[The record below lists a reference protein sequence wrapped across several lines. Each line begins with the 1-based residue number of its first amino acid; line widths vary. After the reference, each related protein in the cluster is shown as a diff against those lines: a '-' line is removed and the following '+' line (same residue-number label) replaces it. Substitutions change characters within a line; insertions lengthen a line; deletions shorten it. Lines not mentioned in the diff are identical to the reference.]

1 MLAPP
6 KLRCLDRP
14 VAVSLEHLVPA
25 DHFYRHLD
33 ATLDLSVV
41 RVWVADRYA
50 SSGRPSI
57 DPVVFFKLQL
67 IMFFEGIRSERKLVE
82 TASLNLAHRW
92 YLGYHLD
99 EPLPDH
105 SSLTRI
111 RQRLGLEVFRRFFEY
126 VVDRCDEAG
135 LIWGQEVLADATKV
149 PGNAD
154 LDSLVPRLKE
164 VVDEHL
170 VELIGK
176 QDEPAE
182 EGRWD
187 VLEHCK
193 LPPNRPLSPGYE
205 RLSHRKISLT
215 DPDATPMSLSDGRK
229 VLGFHDHY
237 LVDGGKARIIL
248 HCLVTPGD
256 VMENQ
261 PFLDQF
267 RRTQFRRKLRPK
279 RVIADTAYGTIENLQ
294 AIKGAG
300 IRLYTPLPDWEKS
313 SPYFRSAQFTY
324 DAEHDVYHCPRGEI
338 LPFRYTD
345 TKNERKLY
353 RARASI
359 CKACPLRAQCTSN
372 QQGRVI
378 YRSFHADLLERVRNY
393 QGTRAFEKAMRKRR
407 VWVEPIFAEAKQW
420 HGLRRFRL
428 RGVRNVN
435 MEGVLIATGQ
445 NLKRYLA
452 ARGWG
457 RRWGPSGYLTSPSI
471 TLVDMLTS
479 R

>member
-6 KLRCLDRP
+6 RLRCLDRP
-14 VAVSLEHLVPA
+14 VAVSLEQLVPA

-57 DPVVFFKLQL
+57 DPVIFFKLQL
-67 IMFFEGIRSERKLVE
+67 IMFFEGIRSERQLVK
-82 TASLNLAHRW
+82 TASLNLVHCW

-111 RQRLGLEVFRRFFEY
+111 RQRLGLAVFRRFFEY
-126 VVDRCDEAG
+126 VVDCCDAAG
-135 LIWGQEVLADATKV
+135 LIGGQEVLADATKV

-182 EGRWD
+182 AGRWD

-193 LPPNRPLSPGYE
+193 LPPDRPPSPGYE

-215 DPDATPMSLSDGRK
+215 NPDATPMSLSDCHK
-229 VLGFHDHY
+229 VLGYQAHY

-267 RRTQFRRKLRPK
+267 RRTCFRRKLRPK
-279 RVIADTAYGTIENLQ
+279 RVIADTAYGTVANRQ
-294 AIKGAG
+294 AIEGAG
-300 IRLYTPLPDWEKS
+300 IRMYTPLPDWEPS
-313 SPYFRSAQFTY
+313 SPISGAPSSPTTRSTMSITVRTARSSPFATLTLGTSGSCIVPVPRSARR
-324 DAEHDVYHCPRGEI
+324 ACSGR
-338 LPFRYTD
+338 
-345 TKNERKLY
+345 
-353 RARASI
+353 RARRTGRAGLSI
-359 CKACPLRAQCTSN
+359 APSMPICSSTS
-372 QQGRVI
+372 GATKV
-378 YRSFHADLLERVRNY
+378 
-393 QGTRAFEKAMRKRR
+393 
-407 VWVEPIFAEAKQW
+407 
-420 HGLRRFRL
+420 LRRSPRPCASA
-428 RGVRNVN
+428 RSGSRP
-435 MEGVLIATGQ
+435 
-445 NLKRYLA
+445 YLP
-452 ARGWG
+452 
-457 RRWGPSGYLTSPSI
+457 RRSSGTA
-471 TLVDMLTS
+471 
-479 R
+479 

>member
-1 MLAPP
+1 
-6 KLRCLDRP
+6 
-14 VAVSLEHLVPA
+14 VAVSLEQLVPA
-25 DHFYRHLD
+25 DHFCRHLD

-57 DPVVFFKLQL
+57 DPVIFFKLQL
-67 IMFFEGIRSERKLVE
+67 IMFFEGIRSERQLVK

-111 RQRLGLEVFRRFFEY
+111 RQRLGLAVFRRFFEY
-126 VVDRCDEAG
+126 VVDCCDAAG
-135 LIWGQEVLADATKV
+135 LIGGQEVLADATKV

-193 LPPNRPLSPGYE
+193 LPPDRPLSPGYE

-229 VLGFHDHY
+229 VLGYQAHY

-267 RRTQFRRKLRPK
+267 RRTCFRRKLCPK
-279 RVIADTAYGTIENLQ
+279 RVIADTAYGTVANLQ
-294 AIKGAG
+294 AIEGAG
-300 IRLYTPLPDWEKS
+300 IRMYTPLPD
-313 SPYFRSAQFTY
+313 
-324 DAEHDVYHCPRGEI
+324 
-338 LPFRYTD
+338 
-345 TKNERKLY
+345 
-353 RARASI
+353 
-359 CKACPLRAQCTSN
+359 
-372 QQGRVI
+372 
-378 YRSFHADLLERVRNY
+378 
-393 QGTRAFEKAMRKRR
+393 
-407 VWVEPIFAEAKQW
+407 
-420 HGLRRFRL
+420 
-428 RGVRNVN
+428 
-435 MEGVLIATGQ
+435 
-445 NLKRYLA
+445 
-452 ARGWG
+452 
-457 RRWGPSGYLTSPSI
+457 
-471 TLVDMLTS
+471 
-479 R
+479 